1 MDKPITPPKGLQR
14 KHIPY
19 LVAGVFVILIV
30 AWLLFGNHASTL
42 RVSAEDITIS
52 EVRLAEFKDYVRL
65 SGQVVPIQVVQLS
78 PEEGGIVTERVAEEG
93 TMVRKGD
100 VIIRLRNSGLDLQI
114 LNAEAELAEKQNL
127 LRNTQVSMQ
136 QDRLNNQLEQAQLA
150 MDTERKLRNFRQN
163 ERLYNEKLISRE
175 VYLQSEEDYRLA
187 QRKQGLIV
195 QRLQQDSIY
204 RSVQMDQMEDNLAN
218 MRTNVVLVRER
229 KNKLEVRAPI
239 DGELGLLD
247 VELGQSVTSGQ
258 KIGQVND
265 LSDYKIEA
273 QVDEHYIDRVRAGL
287 TATGP
292 SLRSPRGGESHK
304 APNKNAAGNEALPP
318 TGGDGEGPLLLTLRK
333 VYPEVRQGK
342 FRTDF
347 IFRGER
353 PANIRSGQTYYLNL
367 ELGQPEQ
374 AVLIPRGAFFQ
385 KTGGT
390 WIYVL
395 SRDGHTAFR
404 RTIRIGRQNPQYYEV
419 TEGLEP
425 GERVITSGYEA
436 FGDNE
441 RLEIK

>member
-19 LVAGVFVILIV
+19 LAAGMVIILII
-30 AWLLFGNHASTL
+30 AWLILGNHASTL

-52 EVRLAEFKDYVRL
+52 NVRLAEFKDYVRL

-150 MDTERKLRNFRQN
+150 MDTERKLRTFRQN
-163 ERLYNEKLISRE
+163 ERLYNERLISRE

-239 DGELGLLD
+239 DGELGLLE

-287 TATGP
+287 SANFVRGDANF
-292 SLRSPRGGESHK
+292 SL
-304 APNKNAAGNEALPP
+304 
-318 TGGDGEGPLLLTLRK
+318 TVRK

-347 IFRGER
+347 IFRDER

-374 AVLIPRGAFFQ
+374 SVLIPRGAFFQ